1 MTPEQQM
8 AHHIECI
15 FNICIENGL
24 GDPTAGG
31 RLREIHMAG
40 ILGHK
45 ISPTL
50 TGADGIDEEPA
61 GCEYKSST
69 TSTLKASYG
78 GISVFPTWE
87 KQMQYLINDKIC
99 KYKNH
104 YCSRYES
111 GKIVEIWKLN
121 CNDVLHLLEPKLYRK
136 WKKITEGKVQL
147 KDPRLS
153 AQIGK
158 AQIMKYGEKVY
169 ERA

>member
-1 MTPEQQM
+1 MTPEQQI
-8 AHHIECI
+8 AYHIEYI
-15 FNICIENGL
+15 FKICDENGL

-50 TGADGIDEEPA
+50 TGADAIDHDGE
-61 GCEYKSST
+61 CEYKSTNDSNI
-69 TSTLKASYG
+69 KASYG

-87 KQMQYLINDKIC
+87 EQMQYLINDKIC

-104 YCSRYES
+104 YYSRYEN
-111 GKIVEIWKLN
+111 GQIVEVWKLN
-121 CNDVLHLLEPKLYRK
+121 CNDVLKLLEQKLYRK

-158 AQIMKYGEKVY
+158 TEIMKYGEKIY
-169 ERA
+169 EYS